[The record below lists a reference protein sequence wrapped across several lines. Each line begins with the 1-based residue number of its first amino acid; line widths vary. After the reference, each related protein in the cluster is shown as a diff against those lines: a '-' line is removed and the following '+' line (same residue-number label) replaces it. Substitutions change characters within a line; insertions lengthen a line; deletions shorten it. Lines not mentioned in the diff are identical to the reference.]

1 MITPSTRRTRISHM
15 PPEPPSPFPP
25 PGRRD
30 ALRRL
35 GLAGLASATLA
46 GTGALWARAL
56 TDNGGAPPG
65 DGMTPISHQL
75 GWLKGVQFGGDFIAD
90 DKGYFRDEKLAVTFT
105 AGGPG
110 TDYRTIVASGR
121 ALVSESNVMGMISSA
136 IQGQPL
142 IAFAAI
148 LQRDPSCIASSP
160 DRPIATVR
168 DLVGKTVGVPA
179 SIRGQLSELMRRAGL
194 DPDTVR
200 FVPSGTDPGML
211 VAGQVDGYY
220 DWATK
225 VVPDL
230 RRIGFN
236 PHIMHMSDIGA
247 PGYGAVLFTRR
258 DRLEHEFDTFVRYT
272 RALVKGWRWMVDNP
286 AETARIVNAQYAAA
300 GGDLAEQTDEATMM
314 TGYVAY
320 GDGLTKGL
328 LWIAPDYFEQT
339 LKLAYDAG
347 SVPRGTKVDVG
358 QFVTDRVIKAASA
371 GI

>member
-1 MITPSTRRTRISHM
+1 MAQDR
-15 PPEPPSPFPP
+15 
-25 PGRRD
+25 
-30 ALRRL
+30 
-35 GLAGLASATLA
+35 
-46 GTGALWARAL
+46 
-56 TDNGGAPPG
+56 
-65 DGMTPISHQL
+65 
-75 GWLKGVQFGGDFIAD
+75 
-90 DKGYFRDEKLAVTFT
+90 GYFRDEKLDVDYV

-121 ALVSESNVMGMISSA
+121 ALVSESNVMGMINSA

-160 DRPIATVR
+160 QNPIATVH

-225 VVPDL
+225 VVPEL
-230 RRIGFN
+230 RRVGFD
-236 PHIMHMSDIGA
+236 PHVMHMSDIGA
-247 PGYGAVLFTRR
+247 PGYGGVLFTRR
-258 DRLEHEFDTFVRYT
+258 DRLEREFDTFVRYT
-272 RALVKGWRWMVDNP
+272 RALVKGWQWMIDHP
-286 AETARIVNAQYAAA
+286 AETARIVDAKYAA
-300 GGDLAEQTDEATMM
+300 GGSDLVEQTDEARMM
-314 TGYVAY
+314 TGYIAY
-320 GDGLTKGL
+320 GDALTKGL

-339 LKLAYDAG
+339 LKLATDAG
-347 SVPRGTKVDVG
+347 SIPRGAKVDVG
-358 QFVTDRVIKAASA
+358 QFVTDRVIKAASV